1 MKILITGCSGYI
13 GSCLSNYLKIKG
25 KIYFLDKDRPRSF
38 TNIKKN
44 FFKCNLNNLKN
55 TERVIRK
62 IRPDVVIHLAAK
74 STVNHKIK
82 KSSYILNN
90 IKATK
95 NLIKAMNK
103 FDVNKIIF
111 SSTAAVYNEN
121 KKLIKENDYL
131 KPISNYGKTKI
142 IEEKEIIKNKKI
154 NFIFLRF
161 FNVAGSL
168 TNSSIGEF
176 HNPETHLIPISVFSA
191 LKNKSINIFG
201 SNYKTSDG
209 TCIRDYV
216 HVKDICSAI
225 EKSIFYFKKKKS
237 LVVNIG
243 SGKGTSNEDDK
254 SEQDDK
260 KEQSAK
266 DETESS
272 IDSDY
277 DIDEFNLD
285 DQLSEIDQNEQNSE
299 QIIQKSSK
307 ELNLDY
313 KIFTNEFDETPC
325 VVGCY
330 GSRYVFQFQF

>member
-25 KIYFLDKDRPRSF
+25 KIYFLDKDRPKSF

-55 TERVIRK
+55 TERVIKK

-131 KPISNYGKTKI
+131 KPISNYGKTKLFA
-142 IEEKEIIKNKKI
+142 EKEIIKNKKI
-154 NFIFLRF
+154 NYIILRF

-243 SGKGTSNEDDK
+243 SGKGTSNRRMLVTLSKITKKKVKISFLKKRKGDQAILVCSIDK
-254 SEQDDK
+254 AK
-260 KEQSAK
+260 KILKWKPRYSKIENILK
-266 DETESS
+266 DEISWS
-272 IDSDY
+272 NFLIKKN
-277 DIDEFNLD
+277 INRKF
-285 DQLSEIDQNEQNSE
+285 LSV
-299 QIIQKSSK
+299 QK
-307 ELNLDY
+307 
-313 KIFTNEFDETPC
+313 
-325 VVGCY
+325 
-330 GSRYVFQFQF
+330 